1 MDFNRVKL
9 PREIHSGPGVIKETG
24 SICKDLK
31 LSGRVLIASCD
42 PRTMKVAVKRL
53 SAACR
58 NMILMWKP

>member
-31 LSGRVLIASCD
+31 IKGKLLVASG
-42 PRTMKVAVKRL
+42 PHTMKIAEK
-53 SAACR
+53 S
-58 NMILMWKP
+58 NKQPS